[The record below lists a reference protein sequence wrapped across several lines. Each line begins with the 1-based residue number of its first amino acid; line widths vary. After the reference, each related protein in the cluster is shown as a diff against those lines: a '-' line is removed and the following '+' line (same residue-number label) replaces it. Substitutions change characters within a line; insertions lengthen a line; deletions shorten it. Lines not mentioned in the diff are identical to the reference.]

1 MRPYPKVFPKWLRRP
16 RHECVSRRRRGKAR
30 GPGPSLS
37 HDMCQAAYWTLEVVT
52 EPGEDAQF
60 TNLVSGHRPDL
71 TLLAKLT
78 AGKQIRATQVLEA
91 AATCVQVFDLRP

>member
-37 HDMCQAAYWTLEVVT
+37 HDIVFKQHNGTLKVAT
-52 EPGEDAQF
+52 EPGEC
-60 TNLVSGHRPDL
+60 T
-71 TLLAKLT
+71 
-78 AGKQIRATQVLEA
+78 
-91 AATCVQVFDLRP
+91 